1 MLKTL
6 AASLLLLFSAAPT
19 LALEPAQG
27 PVLLRVSGAITDT
40 NTTGGVAEFDR
51 TMLLALSQRETLT
64 NTPWYDEASTF
75 SGPLVRALLE
85 AVGAEGSTLRV
96 IALNDYQAEVPV
108 RDFFDYEVILAMS
121 RDGKTLSVR
130 EHGPL
135 FIIYPFDE
143 HPALMNENILSRSV
157 WQIKEI
163 VVE

>member
-6 AASLLLLFSAAPT
+6 AASLLLLVSAAPT
-19 LALEPAQG
+19 LALEPARG
-27 PVLLRVSGAITDT
+27 PVLLRVSGAIAET
-40 NTTGGVAEFDR
+40 NTAEGTAEFDR
-51 TMLLALSQRETLT
+51 TMLLALAQRDTLT
-64 NTPWYDEASTF
+64 KTPWYDEVSTF

-121 RDGKTLSVR
+121 RNGKTLSVR
-130 EHGPL
+130 EHGPF

-143 HPALMNENILSRSV
+143 RPELMNENILSRSV